1 MTDPSF
7 DIQAANDISMSVCE
21 IIIRSYR
28 EVEWDSLALVA
39 NLDGAASMYGYTYT
53 DNGEF
58 SANVPAG
65 VGFLEKMKE
74 FREATGVRGEND
86 WKACLIQIKRA
97 DMSLNVE
104 YEYDDADRWRVT
116 PDNYAQRIEELRPQ

>member
-1 MTDPSF
+1 MTHPNF
-7 DIQAANDISMSVCE
+7 DVQAANDILMSICE
-21 IIIRSYR
+21 LIIRSYR
-28 EVEWDSLALVA
+28 EMVWDALALVVD
-39 NLDGAASMYGYTYT
+39 LDEVASMHGYTYI
-53 DNGEF
+53 DNGGW

-74 FREATGVRGEND
+74 FRSATGTPGENE

-104 YEYDDADRWRVT
+104 YEYDDADRWCIT
-116 PDNYAQRIEELRPQ
+116 PDNYEQRIEELRPK